1 MSGPFT
7 SPTPWLHRN
16 TGGTETVVDRTGQL
30 VCILGRGF
38 EAGNGALIVAAPAL
52 QEALR
57 DFVDAADG
65 SLERVERVFLQFYEE
80 TGLLAPGKSVPPEM
94 HETEEKRE
102 ERHRRWALWATKRR
116 DAVLNKAKAALVKS
130 EQDGGAPEDGPVE
143 TGSGL

>member
-52 QEALR
+52 KDALR
-57 DFVDAADG
+57 MLD
-65 SLERVERVFLQFYEE
+65 
-80 TGLLAPGKSVPPEM
+80 GLLTPCVHNGP
-94 HETEEKRE
+94 
-102 ERHRRWALWATKRR
+102 ALDCPWC
-116 DAVLNKAKAALVKS
+116 AALRARRAALAKS

-143 TGSGL
+143 TGTGV

>member
-38 EAGNGALIVAAPAL
+38 EAGNAALIVASPGL
-52 QEALR
+52 K
-57 DFVDAADG
+57 DAARLTLMFHAGGPWDG
-65 SLERVERVFLQFYEE
+65 ERAAEWTRL
-80 TGLLAPGKSVPPEM
+80 TGHKD
-94 HETEEKRE
+94 
-102 ERHRRWALWATKRR
+102 ATTKILCDFIR
-116 DAVLNKAKAALVKS
+116 KAIAKS

-143 TGSGL
+143 TGTGV